1 VNKLLAQPTSIDN
14 AQLQDGADAA
24 APAADAAAPAADA
37 AAPAADA
44 AAPAA
49 DAAAPAA
56 DATAA
61 PAPDSVV
68 GNLQATMGKFA
79 PHLDKIH
86 WPEK

>member
-1 VNKLLAQPTSIDN
+1 MNKLLAQPASIDH
-14 AQLQDGADAA
+14 AQLQDGEEAA

-44 AAPAA
+44 AA
-49 DAAAPAA
+49 
-56 DATAA
+56 AA
-61 PAPDSVV
+61 PAPDGVV

>member
-1 VNKLLAQPTSIDN
+1 VNKLLAQPASIDN

-24 APAADAAAPAADA
+24 APAADAAAPADP

-56 DATAA
+56 DAATA
-61 PAPDSVV
+61 PAPDGVV

>member
-1 VNKLLAQPTSIDN
+1 MNKLLAQPASIDH
-14 AQLQDGADAA
+14 AQLQDGEEAA

-37 AAPAADA
+37 AA
-44 AAPAA
+44 
-49 DAAAPAA
+49 
-56 DATAA
+56 AA
-61 PAPDSVV
+61 PAPDGVV

>member
-1 VNKLLAQPTSIDN
+1 VNKLLAQPASIDH
-14 AQLQDGADAA
+14 AQLQDGEEAA

-49 DAAAPAA
+49 DAAA
-56 DATAA
+56 AA
-61 PAPDSVV
+61 PAPDGVV

>member
-1 VNKLLAQPTSIDN
+1 MNKLLAQPASIDH
-14 AQLQDGADAA
+14 AQLQDGEEAA

-49 DAAAPAA
+49 DAAA
-56 DATAA
+56 AA
-61 PAPDSVV
+61 PAPDGVV